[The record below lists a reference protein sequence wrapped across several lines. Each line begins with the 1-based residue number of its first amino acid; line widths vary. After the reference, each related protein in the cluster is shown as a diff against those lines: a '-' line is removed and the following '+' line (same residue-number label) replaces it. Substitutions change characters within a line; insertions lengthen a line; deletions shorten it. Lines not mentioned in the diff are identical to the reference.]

1 MKTPEYVKSVF
12 DLYETEFVYKT
23 KLSEEIKETVKVAYI
38 VHALW
43 NFPTRWS
50 DSIKTTEIHKE
61 NCLYTDFI
69 SILV

>member
-23 KLSEEIKETVKVAYI
+23 KLAEEIKETAKTAYI
-38 VHALW
+38 IHALW
-43 NFPTRWS
+43 NFPTCW
-50 DSIKTTEIHKE
+50 TESYIAMTIHKD
-61 NCLYTDFI
+61 NCLYIDFI